1 VNEHPHRA
9 RARVTR
15 GTLSVALVLALA
27 GVLFAANAKFA
38 RADGQRH
45 PEDLDDLTRVEI
57 ARVEEL
63 SSTVDGLR
71 AEVDELA
78 TAEND
83 AAGRTIGTPGPGFVV
98 ESGSTPVSGP
108 GLTVT
113 LDDAPQDALRPGV
126 DLDRYVV
133 HRQDLQGVVNAL
145 WAGGAEA
152 MQLMDQR
159 VISTSAFRCVG
170 NVLRLHGRVYSP
182 PYVVHAI
189 GDPQALRAA
198 LDESQA
204 VTSYVADA
212 ALIGLGWKV
221 EDAQEPLRFPAYS
234 GPTDLVDAK
243 VPPGTE
249 VLPGLD
255 PSSDRAETADTA
267 AAAPADG
274 DATGRTAQGRQE
286 REDD

>member
-1 VNEHPHRA
+1 MNEHPHRA
-9 RARVTR
+9 RARFTR

-45 PEDLDDLTRVEI
+45 PEDLDDLARVEI
-57 ARVEEL
+57 ARVERL
-63 SSTVDGLR
+63 SSTVDDLR
-71 AEVDELA
+71 GEVDDLA
-78 TAEND
+78 EAEND
-83 AAGRTIGTPGPGFVV
+83 AAGASVGSPAAGYVV
-98 ESGSTPVSGP
+98 EGGATPVSGP

-133 HRQDLQGVVNAL
+133 HQQDLQGVINAL

-170 NVLRLHGRVYSP
+170 NVLRLQGRVYSP

-189 GDPQALRAA
+189 GDPAALRAA
-198 LDESQA
+198 LDASQA
-204 VTSYVADA
+204 VSSYVSDA

-221 EDAQEPLRFPAYS
+221 EDAQDDLRLPAYS
-234 GPTDLVDAK
+234 GPTELDEAE
-243 VPPGTE
+243 VPAGTE
-249 VLPGLD
+249 VLPGLPD
-255 PSSDRAETADTA
+255 ASATAT
-267 AAAPADG
+267 PGSPDG
-274 DATGRTAQGRQE
+274 SGSEDAGTTRGAGGSGG
-286 REDD
+286 

>member
-1 VNEHPHRA
+1 MNEHPHRA
-9 RARVTR
+9 RARFTR

-57 ARVEEL
+57 SRVERL

-71 AEVDELA
+71 AEVDDLA
-78 TAEND
+78 EAENE
-83 AAGRTIGTPGPGFVV
+83 AAGATVGTPAPGFVV

-133 HRQDLQGVVNAL
+133 HQQDLQGVINAL

-170 NVLRLHGRVYSP
+170 NVLRLQGRVYSP

-198 LDESQA
+198 LDESTA
-204 VTSYVADA
+204 VSSYVADA

-234 GPTDLVDAK
+234 GPTDLVDAQ
-243 VPPGTE
+243 VPDGTE
-249 VLPGLD
+249 VLPGLPD
-255 PSSDRAETADTA
+255 AATRSAASAASGASTA
-267 AAAPADG
+267 APDRS
-274 DATGRTAQGRQE
+274 DE
-286 REDD
+286 REASDG